1 MTNLAQKSCT
11 PCRGGVPPL
20 DAEAARRLLA
30 NVPGWELLEDAHKIQ
45 RSYRFTDFKEALAFV
60 GHVGALAEAEGH
72 HPDVSF
78 GWGYATVSLQ
88 TKKIKGLHE
97 NDFILAAK
105 IDQLTPKR
113 ARAARFSKTRRPSAA

>member
-105 IDQLTPKR
+105 IDRLLEE
-113 ARAARFSKTRRPSAA
+113 SADASAG